1 MNMMNGDT
9 DKMKKTTIDI
19 LKHIFDTAC
28 LYPDVESC
36 KNIDV
41 FTNGHYFGPGF
52 IMSFDFKDGDDFVE
66 SSIVFDMNKNYVGT
80 MSWIDKRSNNGWFN
94 DVNPNWMDDEVIWA
108 NIKRFEE
115 K

>member
-19 LKHIFDTAC
+19 LKHIFDTVC
-28 LYPDVESC
+28 LYPDVEFC

-41 FTNGHYFGPGF
+41 FTNGHYSGPGYV
-52 IMSFDFKDGDDFVE
+52 MTLDFKDGDDFME
-66 SSIVFDMNKNYVGT
+66 SSIVFDMDKNYVGT

-94 DVNPNWMDDEVIWA
+94 DVNPKWIDDEVIWA
-108 NIKRFEE
+108 NIKRFKE